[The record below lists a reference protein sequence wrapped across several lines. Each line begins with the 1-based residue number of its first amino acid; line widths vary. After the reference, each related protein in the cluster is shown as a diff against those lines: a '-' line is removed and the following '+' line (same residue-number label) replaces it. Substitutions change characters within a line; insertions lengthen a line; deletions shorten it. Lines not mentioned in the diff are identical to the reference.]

1 MDKQKM
7 KNPRIWQRMAGELAA
22 LDTLASKIL
31 CDQDY
36 NEVMDK
42 RTWDRLFRVI
52 HEVSEIRS
60 RAEDRAAK
68 HGQMVFFYGS
78 TLDKARK
85 IIVDCRESLRVE
97 AEERTVKFMKEEK
110 K

>member
-7 KNPRIWQRMAGELAA
+7 KEPRIWRRMAGELAA
-22 LDTLASKIL
+22 LDTLAGKIL
-31 CDQDY
+31 CDHDY

-42 RTWDRLFRVI
+42 RTWDQLFKVI
-52 HEVSEIRS
+52 HEIGEIRS

-68 HGQMVFFYGS
+68 HGPPVLFYGR

-85 IIVDCRESLRVE
+85 IIVDCREALRVE
-97 AEERTVKFMKEEK
+97 AEERTSQFMKEEK
-110 K
+110 E